1 MLNSGGS
8 QSIYHRGIVQNTGNN
23 SVLVVITSESACSGC
38 HARGACGMSGR
49 EYKEIEIPGSYSVK
63 KGDEVTVRLNLSSG
77 YAAVILAYVVPL
89 VILLVS
95 LIVLNILNVTELM
108 AGLLSMAMLVP
119 YFAILFLLRHRVSQR
134 FIFTIND

>member
-8 QSIYHRGIVQNTGNN
+8 QTIYHRGIVQNTGNN
-23 SVLVVITSESACSGC
+23 SVQVVITSDSACSAC
-38 HARGACGMSGR
+38 HARGACGVSGR
-49 EYKEIEIPGSYSVK
+49 EYKEIEIPGSYSFK

-77 YAAVILAYVVPL
+77 YSAVILAYVIPL

-95 LIVLNILNVTELM
+95 LIALNILNVKELM
-108 AGLLSMAMLVP
+108 AGLISMAMLAP
-119 YFAILFLLRHRVSQR
+119 YFAVLFLLRHRVNKK